1 MPMAPPRRR
10 LPAIAPPPVPP
21 NLLSTF
27 TVSGTYP
34 GLLTVTVK
42 GSVLRSFTKFVGVT
56 PRSPVERTRFAPDGS
71 LATVSLSC
79 TPRVIVAQE
88 EKNKSG
94 RNNRLQIFMRGSS
107 LGFNNLLILY

>member
-42 GSVLRSFTKFVGVT
+42 GAVLRPFTNFVGVT
-56 PRSPVERTRFAPDGS
+56 PRSPVERTTFAPDGS
-71 LATVSLSC
+71 PVTVSLSC
-79 TPRVIVAQE
+79 TPGGVVAHE
-88 EKNKSG
+88 ENNKSG
-94 RNNRLQIFMRGSS
+94 RNNRL
-107 LGFNNLLILY
+107 